1 MTEPELIPFDTQRS
15 DISIQGTFESE
26 LWSLFHDVP
35 RLYSGLL
42 HGLRDTGIT
51 PNSIK
56 VDNGDGSLGGYNV
69 QFWLFDLRV
78 LVRVRLDRF
87 EIDFRNTVQSDI
99 VPVDH
104 VLVGLVDALTASTS
118 GFRVAS
124 YLVDLHLH
132 GDVVGVDRNEY
143 LGRFVK
149 NAPDLGPS
157 LGSGCVFYFGDQ
169 PGAPLRTV
177 TVDQS
182 GVVPG
187 KVSVR
192 LYTLLDGSI
201 APGEL
206 RAVVEKEAT
215 ASLAAIGLEAQGK

>member
-69 QFWLFDLRV
+69 HFWLFDFRV
-78 LVRVRLDRF
+78 QVRVRLDRF
-87 EIDFRNTVQSDI
+87 EIDFRNIVQSDI
-99 VPVDH
+99 APVEH
-104 VLVGLVDALTASTS
+104 LLLGLVDALTTSTS
-118 GFRVAS
+118 DFRVAG
-124 YLVDLHLH
+124 YHVDLHLH

-177 TVDQS
+177 TVDLS

-187 KVSVR
+187 KVYVR
-192 LYTLLDGSI
+192 LFTFLDGSI

-206 RAVVEKEAT
+206 RTVFEKEAK
-215 ASLAAIGLEAQGK
+215 ASLAAMGLEARGR